1 MSTTEQMKALLEKL
15 RSADPEV
22 RLAGLLSLKA
32 VLTTIMIWIDKA
44 IDRERGEKHGNET
57 AEKS

>member
-32 VLTTIMIWIDKA
+32 VLTTFMIWIDKA
-44 IDRERGEKHGNET
+44 IDRERGEKNGNET
-57 AEKS
+57 TEEP

>member
-44 IDRERGEKHGNET
+44 IDRERGENHGET
-57 AEKS
+57 TTEP

>member
-32 VLTTIMIWIDKA
+32 VLTTIMIWIDKT

-57 AEKS
+57 NEES

>member
-1 MSTTEQMKALLEKL
+1 MNTTEQMKALLEKL

-32 VLTTIMIWIDKA
+32 VLTTILLWVDKA
-44 IDRERGEKHGNET
+44 IDRERGENHGET
-57 AEKS
+57 TTEP